1 MIMQTNTLESAHYP
15 PHGWRM
21 LAGTAALGLALLS
34 SGCATDRIRSSTE
47 QIHSSTHAPALG
59 LTGKDLQAGV
69 AFITPSSI
77 TGQEEDRQT
86 LALAFAEKLRSSRPD
101 LRCVTLPETLSAI
114 NRAGLSGEY
123 KRMFE
128 DSRLTGMFERETLQ
142 KVARATGVRYLAQL
156 KLGAFRQESKGRWGV
171 LGVRML
177 ETKSATIRLFLQIWD
192 SQDGAVV
199 WEGSA
204 ELTLAHESLAEDAVT
219 LQQAV
224 EASAGEFLTR
234 LPAAALVSNEP
245 AHQEREPTE
254 KNAPMLSSTLSRSG
268 H

>member
-1 MIMQTNTLESAHYP
+1 MIKLTNTHESAHYP
-15 PHGWRM
+15 VHGWRM
-21 LAGTAALGLALLS
+21 LAGMAAIGLALLS

-47 QIHSSTHAPALG
+47 QVHSSTHAPALG

-86 LALAFAEKLRSSRPD
+86 LALAFAEKMRLSRPD
-101 LRCVTLPETLSAI
+101 LRCVTLAETLSAI
-114 NRAGLSGEY
+114 NRAGLTTEY

-156 KLGAFRQESKGRWGV
+156 KLGAFRQESKGRWGM
-171 LGVRML
+171 LGLRML
-177 ETKSATIRLFLQIWD
+177 ETKTAAIRLFLQIWD

-199 WEGSA
+199 WEGSQ
-204 ELTLAHESLAEDAVT
+204 ELTLAYESLAEEAVT
-219 LQQAV
+219 LQRAA
-224 EASAGEFLTR
+224 EASAHEFGMR
-234 LPAAALVSNEP
+234 LPAPVLV
-245 AHQEREPTE
+245 R
-254 KNAPMLSSTLSRSG
+254 NAPKGPERDATEGNAPVLRSALSSSPD
-268 H
+268 